1 MINSSEIKEY
11 ASNYAKQCENEEY
24 KKLRKDEARNNRKLE
39 KDLLTS
45 KSFINFTQ
53 EESSNFYESID
64 SDKYLSLNTDSIIPY
79 KLQELS
85 LMGCNKVYLSSI
97 PGSLE
102 NNEKISEWF
111 RNFRFLCVEHKSYKD
126 FSENISKFKN
136 SIFENNGFII
146 KTPKIDLE
154 ENINE
159 EKLDSLIHEAFI
171 GIYALNSLRK
181 KGIPN
186 FGYIYSAYET
196 TYPLYNVVEKKFYTH
211 KNINFDVSKNGY
223 DTNQVFCFLYED
235 INYSHTLFDVCKT
248 SNFEVILGFYLQILF
263 ALKSAND
270 YFDYA
275 HYDLHSKNILIRNV
289 VNDYFDI
296 EYDIEDGKKIWIRSQ
311 TGAVATI
318 VDYSTSYI
326 ALKADE
332 KICNFG
338 YNNYDEV
345 PFEQVGIYTNK
356 GFVIS
361 DAYKLLLHILIC
373 TYLSNRPTFDKLKI
387 ILSFF
392 TNESPENCIINQKET
407 FFHLPYHNKTKD
419 LKIVD
424 FIKFILKKFENS
436 SIIHY
441 KSNGK
446 NLKCIGNS
454 LEASTLY
461 YKNNLYYIPSTM
473 IQLYDF
479 IKYYANM
486 YNESK
491 DQRYIGIINQTALSF
506 EKEYRHEV
514 SRIEKTRI
522 ESLSNILNNRFI
534 LYEVSYNV
542 NILKC
547 DIFKNN
553 IFNHIERCLYYINSF
568 ERLKTGIKILEFI
581 EKGGEMFKS
590 YYTEYMELFN
600 KNKKFYEGVR
610 QNLLKFYVFFS
621 HSLEQHSNIPLAGLT
636 KEIHLE
642 LVKELRKDKSL
653 EWYFLMSQCIKNCL
667 TM

>member
-1 MINSSEIKEY
+1 MITSIEIKEQ
-11 ASNYAKQCENEEY
+11 ASNYAKQCEFEEY
-24 KKLRKDEARNNRKLE
+24 KKLRKEEAKTNRKLE
-39 KDLLTS
+39 KDLLST
-45 KSFINFTQ
+45 KSFVNFTQ
-53 EESSNFYESID
+53 EESLNFYESID
-64 SDKYLSLNTDSIIPY
+64 VEKYLNNPEIIPY

-97 PGSLE
+97 PGSFE
-102 NNEKISEWF
+102 YNEKISEWF
-111 RNFRFLCVEHKSYKD
+111 RNFRFLCIENKTNKI
-126 FSENISKFKN
+126 FSESINTFKH
-136 SIFENNGFII
+136 SIFENDGFIV

-154 ENINE
+154 ETISE
-159 EKLDSLIHEAFI
+159 EKSDSLIHEAFI

-186 FGYIYSAYET
+186 FAYIYNGFDT
-196 TYPLYNVVEKKFYTH
+196 HYPLYKE
-211 KNINFDVSKNGY
+211 SKVNKSKIY
-223 DTNQVFCFLYED
+223 CNPKESSNSVFCFLYENID
-235 INYSHTLFDVCKT
+235 YSHTLFDVCKT

-263 ALKSAND
+263 ALKSSND

-275 HYDLHSKNILIRNV
+275 HYDLHSKNVLIRNV
-289 VNDYFDI
+289 ANDYFDI

-311 TGAVATI
+311 TGTVATI
-318 VDYSTSYI
+318 IDYSTSYI

-373 TYLSNRPTFDKLKI
+373 TYLSNRPVFDKLKI

-392 TNESPENCIINQKET
+392 TSESPENCIINQKET
-407 FFHLPYHNKTKD
+407 FFHLPYYNKTKE
-419 LKIVD
+419 LKLVD

-436 SIIHY
+436 SIIQY
-441 KSNGK
+441 KSSGK
-446 NLKCIGNS
+446 NLKCIGNT
-454 LEASTLY
+454 LEANSLY
-461 YKNNLYYIPSTM
+461 YKNNLYYIPSNM

-486 YNESK
+486 YNETK

-514 SRIEKTRI
+514 SRIEKIRLQ
-522 ESLSNILNNRFI
+522 SLSNILNSRFI
-534 LYEVSYNV
+534 LYEVSYNI

-547 DIFKNN
+547 ESFKNT
-553 IFNHIERCLYYINSF
+553 IYNHIEKCLYYVNSW
-568 ERLKTGIKILEFI
+568 ERLKTGLKILEFI

-590 YYTEYMELFN
+590 YYVEYTELFN
-600 KNKKFYEGVR
+600 KNKKFYEGIR
-610 QNLLKFYVFFS
+610 QNLLKFYVFFNYG
-621 HSLEQHSNIPLAGLT
+621 LEQHANIPLPGLT
-636 KEIHLE
+636 KEIHYE
-642 LVKELRKDKSL
+642 LIKELRKCKDL
-653 EWYFLMSQCIKNCL
+653 EWYFLMSNCIKSSL

>member
-1 MINSSEIKEY
+1 MITSNEIKEY
-11 ASNYAKQCENEEY
+11 ASNYAKQCDFEEY
-24 KKLRKDEARNNRKLE
+24 KKLKKEEAKTNRKLE

-45 KSFINFTQ
+45 KSFINFST
-53 EESSNFYESID
+53 EESRNFYESID
-64 SDKYLSLNTDSIIPY
+64 SSKYFNEDSIIPY

-85 LMGCNKVYLSSI
+85 LMGCNKVYLSNI

-102 NNEKISEWF
+102 NNEKIIEWF
-111 RNFRFLCVEHKSYKD
+111 RNFRFLCVEHKSYKE
-126 FSENISKFKN
+126 FSENISKFKS
-136 SIFENNGFII
+136 SIYENNGFII
-146 KTPKIDLE
+146 KTPKIDLNE
-154 ENINE
+154 SICE
-159 EKLDSLIHEAFI
+159 EKLDSLVHEAFI

-186 FGYIYSAYET
+186 FAYIYSAYDT
-196 TYPLYNVVEKKFYTH
+196 SYPLYNEVKKLVYC
-211 KNINFDVSKNGY
+211 N

-235 INYSHTLFDVCKT
+235 ISYSHTLFDACKS

-263 ALKSAND
+263 ALKSASN

-275 HYDLHSKNILIRNV
+275 HYDLHSKNVLIRNV
-289 VNDYFDI
+289 TNDYFDI
-296 EYDIEDGKKIWIRSQ
+296 EYDIEDGKKVWIRSQ

-338 YNNYDEV
+338 YNNYEEV

-373 TYLSNRPTFDKLKI
+373 TYLSNRPAFDKLKI

-436 SIIHY
+436 TIIQY

-454 LEASTLY
+454 LEANSLY
-461 YKNNLYYIPSTM
+461 YKNNLYYIPSSM

-491 DQRYIGIINQTALSF
+491 DQRYISIINQTALSF
-506 EKEYRHEV
+506 EKEYRNDISKV
-514 SRIEKTRI
+514 EKIRLN
-522 ESLSNILNNRFI
+522 SLNNILNNRFI
-534 LYEVSYNV
+534 LYEISYNV

-547 DIFKNN
+547 DSFKNS

-590 YYTEYMELFN
+590 YYVEYSELFN

-621 HSLEQHSNIPLAGLT
+621 GNLEQHANIPLPGLT
-636 KEIHLE
+636 KEIHYE
-642 LVKELRKDKSL
+642 LIKELRTYKDL

>member
-1 MINSSEIKEY
+1 MITSVEIKEY
-11 ASNYAKQCENEEY
+11 ASNYAKICESEDY
-24 KKLRKDEARNNRKLE
+24 KKLKKDEAKLNRKLE

-45 KSFINFTQ
+45 KSFVNFTQ
-53 EESSNFYESID
+53 EEANNFYESID
-64 SDKYLSLNTDSIIPY
+64 SEKYISQNDTSIIPY

-85 LMGCNKVYLSSI
+85 LMGSNKIYLSSI

-102 NNEKISEWF
+102 NNEKIIEWF
-111 RNFRFLCVEHKSYKD
+111 RNFRFLCIEHKTYKE
-126 FSENISKFKN
+126 FSEYIHKFK
-136 SIFENNGFII
+136 SYIFEKDGFII

-154 ENINE
+154 ENIPE
-159 EKLDSLIHEAFI
+159 EKLDSLVHEAFI

-186 FGYIYSAYET
+186 FAYIYSAYDT
-196 TYPLYNVVEKKFYTH
+196 SYPLYNAVEKKIYSH
-211 KNINFDVSKNGY
+211 QKDN
-223 DTNQVFCFLYED
+223 DTSNQVFCFLYED
-235 INYSHTLFDVCKT
+235 ISYSHTLFDACKN

-263 ALKSAND
+263 ALKSASN

-275 HYDLHSKNILIRNV
+275 HYDLHSKNVLIRNI

-296 EYDIEDGKKIWIRSQ
+296 EYDIEDGKKVWIRSQ
-311 TGAVATI
+311 SGSVATI

-332 KICNFG
+332 KITNFG

-373 TYLSNRPTFDKLKI
+373 TYLSNRPAFDKLKI

-419 LKIVD
+419 LKLLD

-436 SIIHY
+436 SIIQY

-454 LEASTLY
+454 LEANPHF
-461 YKNNLYYIPSTM
+461 YKNNLYYIPSSM

-491 DQRYIGIINQTALSF
+491 DQRYISIINQTALSF

-514 SRIEKTRI
+514 SRVEKIRLT
-522 ESLSNILNNRFI
+522 SLNNILNNRFI

-547 DIFKNN
+547 ESFKNSIFK
-553 IFNHIERCLYYINSF
+553 HIERCLYYVNSW

-581 EKGGEMFKS
+581 EKGGEMFKT
-590 YYTEYMELFN
+590 YYTEYNELFN

-621 HSLEQHSNIPLAGLT
+621 YGLEQHSNIPLPGLT
-636 KEIHLE
+636 KEIHYE
-642 LVKELRKDKSL
+642 IVKDLRKIKDL
-653 EWYFLMSQCIKNCL
+653 EWYFLMSHTIKNCL